1 MTELL
6 VTVLTVGAGLA
17 AIATAGLVSGIL
29 VIGAAAIG
37 LYDWWGGGNGV
48 FFFVH
53 NTGGIFQY
61 AWINSPYNQVP
72 YEYKS
77 SGSYPVTLY
86 NGDLQ

>member
-1 MTELL
+1 MS
-6 VTVLTVGAGLA
+6 AGVALA

-29 VIGAAAIG
+29 AIGATVIG

-53 NTGGIFQY
+53 TNPTY

-77 SGSYPVTLY
+77 GGSYPVTLY